1 MVGLTEVLAH
11 QGGWDELLLVA
22 TPIVIFVV
30 LLRIANAR
38 AAHLEGPSGEG
49 DHGAAEPGPQPGDDQ
64 IDLRSDPGGAPSG
77 DRH

>member
-11 QGGWDELLLVA
+11 QGGWDEVLLVA

-38 AAHLEGPSGEG
+38 AAHQEGPSAAD
-49 DHGAAEPGPQPGDDQ
+49 DHGPGGPGPQPGADQ
-64 IDLRSDPGGAPSG
+64 ADLRSDPGGSPSG
-77 DRH
+77 DCR